1 MKLEDQVL
9 SIKQVQELQEL
20 GFDIIKNSSAI
31 VIIKE
36 NDTFIVDKE
45 MIEKNI
51 FGITDKIED
60 LFYSMTI
67 GDIIEVLPILIYYL
81 EEYETRLIIKKTYY
95 GYTIN
100 YDNIF
105 SSLRETVGIP
115 FSTYKNNYIDALFD
129 CLMWCI
135 KQKHIKI

>member
-1 MKLEDQVL
+1 MKLKNQVL
-9 SIKQVQELQEL
+9 SIEQVLELQEL
-20 GFDIIKNSSAI
+20 GFDVIKNSSAI

-36 NDTFIVDKE
+36 NDTFIVGKE

-67 GDIIEVLPILIYYL
+67 GDIINIIPTKINEYVLDMNR
-81 EEYETRLIIKKTYY
+81 EYIS
-95 GYTIN
+95 
-100 YDNIF
+100 YDN
-105 SSLRETVGIP
+105 T
-115 FSTYKNNYIDALFD
+115 KNNLYYSSIYRFIDNLFD

-135 KQKHIKI
+135 KHRYINLK